1 MQVVVPVKSFKNAK
15 KRLASVLTAGQR
27 CDLMKQMLDDV
38 LSAIAATVEVEG
50 ITVVTSDAEVT
61 QWVSQCALRIK
72 TPLRVFDPDA
82 IQAEFN
88 QGGFNQQQPNPVGN
102 KTGNDINLSP
112 INNRPEA
119 GLCHAY
125 SSAAADLLA
134 RGASTML
141 LLPADIPLV
150 TKADIEALLAEH
162 TCPGVSLAAAG
173 SDGGTNALLVSPP
186 TIIAPAFGDNSCQ
199 RHIAH
204 AREQGLQPAVV
215 NSPGLNLDIDTA
227 EDIRALLAAG
237 RECATLR
244 YLLDSGIAAELEM
257 SAEDGRFPSTKHQ
270 QSALQ
275 NQTNRQL
282 G

>member
-27 CDLMKQMLDDV
+27 SDLMKHMLDDV
-38 LSAIAATVEVEG
+38 LTAIAATAEVEG
-50 ITVVTSDAEVT
+50 ITVVTGDTEVVEWLGKNT
-61 QWVSQCALRIK
+61 SRLKRPLRI
-72 TPLRVFDPDA
+72 FEPDA
-82 IQAEFN
+82 SQPEFD
-88 QGGFNQQQPNPVGN
+88 QQKPNPVDN
-102 KTGNDINLSP
+102 KIGNDVNLSS
-112 INNRPEA
+112 INNRAEA

-125 SSAAADLLA
+125 STAAADLLA

-186 TIIAPAFGDNSCQ
+186 DIIAPAFGDNSCQ

-215 NSPGLNLDIDTA
+215 NTPGLSLDVDTV

-244 YLLDSGIAAELEM
+244 YLLESGIAAELEK
-257 SAEDGRFPSTKHQ
+257 SAEDGHLQSTKRQ
-270 QSALQ
+270 QSGVQ
-275 NQTNRQL
+275 NQTNRQV

>member
-27 CDLMKQMLDDV
+27 SDLMKHMLDDV
-38 LSAIAATVEVEG
+38 LTVIASTAEVDG
-50 ITVVTSDAEVT
+50 ITIVTSDAEVVGWLGKIT
-61 QWVSQCALRIK
+61 PQLK
-72 TPLRVFDPDA
+72 MPLRVFDPDA
-82 IQAEFN
+82 SQPELNQA
-88 QGGFNQQQPNPVGN
+88 GFNQQTSNPVED
-102 KTGNDINLSP
+102 KTCNDTSLSP
-112 INNRPEA
+112 INNSAEA

-125 SSAAADLLA
+125 STAAADLLV

-150 TKADIEALLAEH
+150 TKADIESLLAEH

-215 NSPGLNLDIDTA
+215 NTLGLSLDVDTV

-244 YLLDSGIAAELEM
+244 YLLESGIAAELEN
-257 SAEDGRFPSTKHQ
+257 SAEDEHLQSTKSQ
-270 QSALQ
+270 QSGVQ
-275 NQTNRQL
+275 NQTNRQV